1 MARLLL
7 VIVILTAGIARAET
21 RVFAGSI
28 TTRWDTSGYHG
39 HDQEPCEPV
48 DLSDPTA
55 LYPDCDANDF
65 ARGNLDNSIGF
76 RFGAERRVRQFGRAS
91 IDTGVESTLMFTE
104 HNLSQS
110 DVTIISGAGTLGVT
124 VPVWRVHAGVKVG
137 AGPFFTTD
145 RAQSGG
151 LWFGEV
157 SATIPLPAGAGFRI
171 GYRSTTLLNREE
183 IGGVT
188 RSPRVADTSFMF
200 VTSLAPVTDSL
211 WEFGATTGVSIPGT
225 LVGRSGELRRNELH
239 KLTAMRE
246 LPWWGTQALVSWTG
260 TAHESSL
267 PGVFMGYPGNF
278 RTNVVDSYGI
288 GVRRPFTVRDDVTM
302 HFGGSLEVADWEDEF
317 DFLRDADAS
326 VWRRRSAPALF
337 SANVTGAPPRVGGAT
352 QTPGTIDGGL
362 EAGLALN
369 LGVRMRTAA
378 HFSVEAMAEQVYW
391 PGIDIGELRLGI
403 GIVVTP

>member
-1 MARLLL
+1 MARFLPVILLL
-7 VIVILTAGIARAET
+7 FAANVRAET
-21 RVFAGSI
+21 RVFGGSI
-28 TTRWDTSGYHG
+28 ATRWNTFGYHG

-48 DLSDPTA
+48 DLSDPAA
-55 LYPDCDANDF
+55 LFPDCDANDF

-76 RFGAERRVRQFGRAS
+76 RFGAERRLRPLGRAS
-91 IDTGVESTLMFTE
+91 IDAGAESTLMFTE

-110 DVTIISGAGTLGVT
+110 DVTIISGAGTVGVV
-124 VPVWRVHAGVKVG
+124 VPLWRVDAGARVG

-145 RAQSGG
+145 RSQTGA

-157 SATIPLPAGAGFRI
+157 SATIPLPGGAGFRI
-171 GYRSTTLLNREE
+171 GYRSTTLLDREE

-200 VTSLAPVTDSL
+200 VTPATPVTRSI
-211 WEFGATTGVSIPGT
+211 WEFGASTGVAIPGAAI
-225 LVGRSGELRRNELH
+225 GKSGELRRNEFH
-239 KLTAMRE
+239 KLTALRE
-246 LPWWGTQALVSWTG
+246 LPWRDTQALVSWTG

-267 PGVFMGYPGNF
+267 AGVFMGYPGNF

-288 GVRRPFTVRDDVTM
+288 GVRRNVTVRDDVTLRY
-302 HFGGSLEVADWEDEF
+302 GAAAEIADWEDEF
-317 DFLRDADAS
+317 QFLRDEEGD
-326 VWRRRSAPALF
+326 
-337 SANVTGAPPRVGGAT
+337 
-352 QTPGTIDGGL
+352 TIDGGL
-362 EAGLALN
+362 EAGASIHA
-369 LGVRMRTAA
+369 GVLLRAAA